1 MKAVVSNLLVLFF
14 SLTVFS
20 CQNEPVTPSSGF
32 ATSWEVNAN
41 AFIAATSQTT
51 GDPFVIKK
59 AVLNDSLLKV
69 TVQYGGGC
77 KKHDFKLVWDG
88 TIDSST
94 IPAVANFALIHDG
107 NNDMCEA
114 LPTEELTF
122 DLLDIMQGNRPI
134 EGFQAWVVNASNKE
148 EVLAI
153 SESAECGW
161 AVETIS
167 AVCGTGIWD
176 NLWFQTL
183 RTEQAGGVRAFL
195 LQPVSVAEGV
205 VVPENAK
212 EGTKYY
218 IGARIIDDYE
228 PGVDDVVCLA
238 YPGDHYSIEI
248 TCIQPYE

>member
-1 MKAVVSNLLVLFF
+1 MKAVVLSLMVVVF

-69 TVQYGGGC
+69 TVQYAGGC

-122 DLLDIMQGNRPI
+122 DLVDIMKGSRPI

-148 EVLAI
+148 EVLTI
-153 SESAECGW
+153 SESEECGW
-161 AVETIS
+161 AVEATS
-167 AVCGTGIWD
+167 VVCGTGIWG
-176 NLWFQTL
+176 NLWLQTL
-183 RTEQAGGVRAFL
+183 RTEQAGGVRPFL

-228 PGVDDVVCLA
+228 PGVDGAVCLA

>member
-1 MKAVVSNLLVLFF
+1 MKVVVSSLLVLAF
-14 SLTVFS
+14 SLAVFS

-32 ATSWEVNAN
+32 ATSWEVNAD

-51 GDPFVIKK
+51 GDPFFIKK

-69 TVQYGGGC
+69 TVQYAGGC

-94 IPAVANFALIHDG
+94 IPAVATFALIHDG
-107 NNDMCEA
+107 KNDMCEA

-134 EGFQAWVVNASNKE
+134 EGFQAWVVNASNAE
-148 EVLAI
+148 QLLALP
-153 SESAECGW
+153 ESTECGW

-176 NLWFQTL
+176 NQWLQTL
-183 RTEQAGGVRAFL
+183 RTEQAGGVRPFL
-195 LQPVSVAEGV
+195 LQPVSVTAGV
-205 VVPENAK
+205 EIPNKPA

-218 IGARIIDDYE
+218 IGVKILDNYE
-228 PGVDDVVCLA
+228 PNPDVVVCQA
-238 YPGDHYSIEI
+238 YPGDHYSVEI